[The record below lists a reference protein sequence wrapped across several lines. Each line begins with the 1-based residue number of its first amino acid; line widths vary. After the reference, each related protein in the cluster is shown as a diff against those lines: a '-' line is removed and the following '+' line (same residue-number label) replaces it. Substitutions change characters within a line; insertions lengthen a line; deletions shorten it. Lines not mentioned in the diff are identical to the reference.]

1 MKTISGEI
9 KKARI
14 MVVEDEEH
22 VRSLL
27 LKILKRGG
35 HEVEMVSNGNQGIEM
50 FEKNEFDLVFTDLGM
65 PGMSG
70 WQVAEK
76 VKGINGRVPVV
87 LITGWDIRQEESEMK
102 DSYVDLIVHKPFE
115 MDQVLNV
122 VQEGMI
128 LRDRFKEA

>member
-1 MKTISGEI
+1 
-9 KKARI
+9 
-14 MVVEDEEH
+14 MVIEDEEG

-27 LKILKRGG
+27 SAILKKGG
-35 HEVEMVSNGNQGIEM
+35 HEIETATSGSQGIEI